1 MSLVKKLF
9 LSLVAVAV
17 LAVVVADLCK
27 ASPADQDEFVTG
39 VLAVPFKWHLSDK
52 SVTLGSTIG
61 GYLGYQTKTW
71 HDLTLTPI
79 IGGGLALVDQNAPGS
94 QGTPLSTGVTVAFG
108 LIGRVGNAGT
118 QGVQIG
124 IIFGRDWLGHSSNY
138 KYEGK
143 PWLAFEVGYNFSL

>member
-1 MSLVKKLF
+1 VSLIKKLI
-9 LSLVAVAV
+9 LSVIGVIV
-17 LAVVVADLCK
+17 LTIVIADLCK
-27 ASPADQDEFVTG
+27 ASTDDTNEFVTG

-79 IGGGLALVDQNAPGS
+79 VGGGLALIDQSTPTTQAPLG
-94 QGTPLSTGVTVAFG
+94 TGVTVAFG
-108 LIGRVGNAGT
+108 MIGRVGTFGT

-124 IIFGRDWLGHSSNY
+124 IIFGRDWLGQGAKY

-143 PWLAFEVGYNFSL
+143 PWIAFEVGYNFSL